1 MPTSADRCASTELPM
16 NIAAQHREANTGM
29 TKRASGN
36 TALSAA
42 DETYE
47 SLREMILDRKI
58 LPGERLFE
66 PELSSILGVSRTP
79 LREAVRRLQGDGL
92 VSVTGRGA
100 VVSKLST
107 DAVHELYMFRAAL
120 EAFTAELAA
129 GRQKRGELA
138 PSQILTLQRLR
149 DEVERSPDAGEA
161 ARSNLRLHRFVAELS
176 GNSFAI
182 DALSRVWDVI
192 SISSRENISDA
203 DWRNTINRHHAE
215 ITNAIEAGD
224 ELNAASA
231 ARHHI
236 LAAAETFLRHAD
248 EGQAS

>member
-1 MPTSADRCASTELPM
+1 
-16 NIAAQHREANTGM
+16 
-29 TKRASGN
+29 
-36 TALSAA
+36 
-42 DETYE
+42 
-47 SLREMILDRKI
+47 
-58 LPGERLFE
+58 
-66 PELSSILGVSRTP
+66 
-79 LREAVRRLQGDGL
+79 
-92 VSVTGRGA
+92 
-100 VVSKLST
+100 
-107 DAVHELYMFRAAL
+107 MFRAAL

-149 DEVERSPDAGEA
+149 DQVERSPDAGET

-182 DALSRVWDVI
+182 EALSRVWDVI

-203 DWRNTINRHHAE
+203 DWRKTIDRHHAE
-215 ITNAIEAGD
+215 ITSAIEAGD

-236 LAAAETFLRHAD
+236 LAAAETFLRHAAED
-248 EGQAS
+248 QPS